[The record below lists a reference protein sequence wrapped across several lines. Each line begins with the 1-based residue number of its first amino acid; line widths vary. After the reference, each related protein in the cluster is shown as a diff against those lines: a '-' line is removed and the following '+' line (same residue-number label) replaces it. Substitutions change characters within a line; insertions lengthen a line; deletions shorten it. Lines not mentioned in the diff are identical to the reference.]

1 MIKCTNT
8 CQKEAFLT
16 DYTNY
21 IDYLMT
27 SKVLDMLKNCSLK
40 KFQKASQ
47 TFHLEHV
54 VFLSYRQI
62 SLKKSSNWFRQ
73 WSLSSEAIG
82 RISLIK
88 ITISTFGL
96 EEGYSVEF
104 FWVSLLAPE
113 FDTPRMSKLAH
124 T

>member
-1 MIKCTNT
+1 MKKCANT

-21 IDYLMT
+21 IEYLIT
-27 SKVLDMLKNCSLK
+27 SKVLDMLKNYSLK

-47 TFHLEHV
+47 TFRLEHV

-62 SLKKSSNWFRQ
+62 RLKKSSIWFRQ
-73 WSLSSEAIG
+73 WSLCSEAIG

-96 EEGYSVEF
+96 EEGYSVDF